1 LTVQVQLLT
10 NALVTNWQSES
21 LSTGF
26 GLPTVNSIEDYCS
39 APSFY
44 SGIFAQCFNHT
55 GEVGPVVAHQI
66 MQLLASQFPPMGD
79 LGVSAVAYFGERS
92 GVKDGKF
99 VANCQV
105 ALAAFLL

>member
-1 LTVQVQLLT
+1 MLHRPIETQG
-10 NALVTNWQSES
+10 LVTNRHSES
-21 LSTGF
+21 LSTSF
-26 GLPTVNSIEDYCS
+26 GLPTVNSIGDYFS

-44 SGIFAQCFNHT
+44 SGIFAQCFNHAR
-55 GEVGPVVAHQI
+55 EVGPVLAHQI

-79 LGVSAVAYFGERS
+79 LGVSTVAYFSVRS

>member
-1 LTVQVQLLT
+1 MLHRPIETQGVAT
-10 NALVTNWQSES
+10 NRQSES

-44 SGIFAQCFNHT
+44 GGIFAQCLNHA

-66 MQLLASQFPPMGD
+66 MQLLARQFPPMGD
-79 LGVSAVAYFGERS
+79 LRVSAVAHFSERS
-92 GVKDGKF
+92 GVQDGKF

-105 ALAAFLL
+105 ALTAFLL